1 MNFVSYLGK
10 EVRVTFKDGAIL
22 SGRIIDY
29 TTSEDNDDEGEYLVI
44 RPQSGKL
51 KDRSVA
57 FFENE
62 IESIIEK

>member
-1 MNFVSYLGK
+1 MDLASYLGK

-29 TTSEDNDDEGEYLVI
+29 TTNEDNDDEGEYLVI

-57 FFENE
+57 FFEHE